1 MDLIPISKY
10 PVGTNAVHL
19 ANFDRSMEDHLIG
32 TEIHSGIPI
41 AFPNV
46 GEIEEGVMTLYNVTR
61 TGAKFHG
68 AWILSSIPGFP
79 PKSIGLQFLRTLAS
93 SMMFVV
99 DWVVLQLAW
108 IFCIMLVVF
117 QVM

>member
-1 MDLIPISKY
+1 MSEEPERNFMVLGFCLLS
-10 PVGTNAVHL
+10 L
-19 ANFDRSMEDHLIG
+19 A
-32 TEIHSGIPI
+32 
-41 AFPNV
+41 
-46 GEIEEGVMTLYNVTR
+46 
-61 TGAKFHG
+61 
-68 AWILSSIPGFP
+68 FP

-99 DWVVLQLAW
+99 DWVDLQLAW